1 MLNRHLYLA
10 VAALVCIS
18 GTTGCEKEAVKIETE
33 ELKVPAFE
41 SVRLRGGFSVDI
53 SVGAEQKV
61 TVTGAADELKKVTHE
76 HELGR
81 RLLLEAPRGVGE
93 DATMQVSIVVPK
105 LKAVYLGGEL
115 SASIRKLEQKAI
127 LLDVSGTSEVKI
139 SGTMDFLQVDCTGL
153 SEIDAS
159 MLSAKRVEAT
169 TSGNCKM
176 DVRVSDL
183 LTADLSG
190 KSEVGYFGS
199 PSNVKKTGDD
209 GGTVVHR
216 GP

>member
-10 VAALVCIS
+10 VAALVCIA
-18 GTTGCEKEAVKIETE
+18 GTTGCAKEAVKIETA

-61 TVTGAADELKKVTHE
+61 TVTGAADELNKVTHE

-127 LLDVSGTSEVKI
+127 LLDVSGTSEVKV
-139 SGTMDFLQVDCTGL
+139 SGTMDFFQVDCTGL

-199 PSNVKKTGDD
+199 PSSVKKTGDD

>member
-10 VAALVCIS
+10 VAALVCIA
-18 GTTGCEKEAVKIETE
+18 GTTGCAKEAVKIETA
-33 ELKVPAFE
+33 ELQVPAFE

-61 TVTGAADELKKVTHE
+61 TVTGAADELNKVTHE

-127 LLDVSGTSEVKI
+127 LLELMGA
-139 SGTMDFLQVDCTGL
+139 
-153 SEIDAS
+153 DA
-159 MLSAKRVEAT
+159 A
-169 TSGNCKM
+169 G
-176 DVRVSDL
+176 
-183 LTADLSG
+183 
-190 KSEVGYFGS
+190 
-199 PSNVKKTGDD
+199 
-209 GGTVVHR
+209 
-216 GP
+216 